1 MATTEFNRKSL
12 TAAWAASTG
21 MLVGT
26 TPMISAV
33 ASLFIVPISREFHI
47 SRAGYALLMLVSPY
61 IVALCAPFGG
71 QLIDRYGTRRVLLP
85 VVLVFGL
92 MQLAMWAAT
101 AQWQVVVL
109 FALFGVAGGVHSYT
123 AYTRVI
129 SSWFG
134 QRRGLILGLMLAL
147 GSSLGSVLVPQM
159 VRRLNE
165 TYGWRA
171 GYVGMGCVILL
182 YGLPV
187 LWLHLREPLRAA
199 RPARALNAMPPHAQL
214 YGQTF
219 AQAVRTREFWIICSA
234 LLFAPLCIIGTI
246 GSSVPM
252 LTERGFSAAVA
263 TNALST
269 VYIGAMVGQLSA
281 GALLDRFDTPR
292 IVLPFFGLALIG
304 AVIMHTSSAA
314 ATLLPGAVLMGFG
327 QGTEMGIGSYLI
339 TRFCG
344 LRNFGLLYG
353 CVFAAANLGLGL
365 GLYSM
370 GYVYDLTGSYAPMAY
385 VLPGALLLAMAL
397 LLSLGPYR
405 YPRETVVSEADLARG

>member
-1 MATTEFNRKSL
+1 MF
-12 TAAWAASTG
+12 
-21 MLVGT
+21 VGT

-33 ASLFIVPISREFHI
+33 ASLFIVPISSEFGI

-71 QLIDRYGTRRVLLP
+71 QLIARYGTRKVLLP
-85 VVLVFGL
+85 VVLAFGL
-92 MQLAMWAAT
+92 MQLAMWAAS

-109 FALFGVAGGVHSYT
+109 FALFGVAGGVHTYT

-129 SSWFG
+129 SGWFG
-134 QRRGLILGLMLAL
+134 HRRGLILGLMLAL
-147 GSSLGSVLVPQM
+147 GSSLGSALVPQM

-165 TYGWRA
+165 AWGWRA

-187 LWLHLREPLRAA
+187 LWLYLHEPVRAV
-199 RPARALNAMPPHAQL
+199 RPARVGAAAAAYVEL

-219 AQAVRTREFWIICSA
+219 REALRSREFWIICSA

-269 VYIGAMVGQLSA
+269 VYIGAMVGQLCS

-292 IVLPFFGLALIG
+292 IVLPFFGLALVG
-304 AVIMHTSSAA
+304 AVIMHTSSTA
-314 ATLLPGAVLMGFG
+314 ATLIPGAVMMGFG
-327 QGTEMGIGSYLI
+327 QGTEMGIGSYLM

-353 CVFAAANLGLGL
+353 CVFASANLGLGL

-370 GYVYDLTGSYAPMAY
+370 GYAHDLTGSYAVMAY
-385 VLPGALLLAMAL
+385 VLPGALLLAML
-397 LLSLGPYR
+397 LLLTLGPYR
-405 YPRETVVSEADLARG
+405 YPRETVVSEADLARR